1 MLVRAFRFMLYIWMR
16 IFHGL
21 QFSGTSN
28 IPKEGPVI
36 IAGNHPSFFDPV
48 VLSLATTRHVRF
60 FALADILKVPI
71 VGWFARQ
78 WGILPVYR
86 GGDNEPTVQKA
97 LRVLQRGGAIGIFP
111 EGRRSLQYAMG
122 TARPGVGR
130 LAVQSGATIVPCVI
144 YGTWKAWP
152 HLTALPHPAVVRR
165 IPLLHLPIRFLEE
178 VKCSR
183 GNMAKGSWRASTTWL
198 RVSRS
203 LTLLSPRS
211 PITSTA
217 GTIARTRVMSRR
229 NHGLSRQRMK
239 PSITTWPA
247 SVPVM
252 VLLWPL
258 ASNATTNNVLAT
270 VVPSS
275 GASVKYAIRIQ
286 SLFALKWTT
295 SPPAAV
301 TLVFP

>member
-21 QFSGTSN
+21 QFSGTAH

-36 IAGNHPSFFDPV
+36 IAGNHPSYFDPV

-60 FALADILKVPI
+60 FALADILKVPVI
-71 VGWFARQ
+71 GWFARQ

-152 HLTALPHPAVVRR
+152 HLTALPHPAKIVVN
-165 IPLLHLPIRFLEE
+165 FLEPIKIE
-178 VKCSR
+178 PTDTRENHEKIAQQVRELIVSEQLKH
-183 GNMAKGSWRASTTWL
+183 
-198 RVSRS
+198 RV
-203 LTLLSPRS
+203 
-211 PITSTA
+211 
-217 GTIARTRVMSRR
+217 G
-229 NHGLSRQRMK
+229 
-239 PSITTWPA
+239 PA
-247 SVPVM
+247 PTDAYREA
-252 VLLWPL
+252 PD
-258 ASNATTNNVLAT
+258 
-270 VVPSS
+270 
-275 GASVKYAIRIQ
+275 Y
-286 SLFALKWTT
+286 
-295 SPPAAV
+295 
-301 TLVFP
+301 